1 MPCSPSAGN
10 TAETCKPGAAPT
22 LTAAAAVTAATAQ
35 MKRNIFILSSCQAL
49 WMSSNSLMIAI
60 SFLVG
65 AALAPGGFPAL
76 ATVPLGLMFG
86 MGMLSTI
93 PASLFMKRAGRRS
106 GFLLGAGLGI
116 AGGAVASMGVAGQS
130 FVLLC
135 IGHGLLG
142 MCGAFAVFYRFAAA
156 DAAAADF
163 KSTAISLVMAG
174 GVVAAFTGPNLARA
188 TRDWLGAEFAGGY
201 LAVAILYC
209 IAFAL
214 LWWTRIPRPGLE
226 ERAGGG
232 RPMAAIA
239 AQPAFIVAAAG
250 AMIAYGVMNVLMTA
264 SPLAMQHHGHA
275 FTDAAFAIQWHVLGM
290 FAPSFFTGR
299 LIRRCGVL
307 AVMAA
312 GAVLLFAAVAVSHFG
327 GGVAHFWSG
336 LVLLGIGWNFLY
348 IGGTALL
355 TEVYRPGEKAKTQ
368 GVNDFLV
375 SGATTA
381 TALSTA
387 ALYSGL
393 GWHTLNLA
401 ALPFISVALGLTL
414 WLMLLRRRQQAR
426 L

>member
-1 MPCSPSAGN
+1 
-10 TAETCKPGAAPT
+10 
-22 LTAAAAVTAATAQ
+22 

-86 MGMLSTI
+86 MNMLSTI
-93 PASLFMKRAGRRS
+93 PASLFMKRAGRRG

-116 AGGAVASMGVAGQS
+116 GGGAVASIGVAGQS
-130 FVLLC
+130 FVLFC

-156 DAAAADF
+156 DVAAADF

-174 GVVAAFTGPNLARA
+174 GVAAAFTGPNLARA
-188 TRDWLGAEFAGGY
+188 TRDWIGGAEFAGGY
-201 LAVAILYC
+201 LAVAILYS

-275 FTDAAFAIQWHVLGM
+275 FADAAFAIQWHVLGM

-299 LIRRCGVL
+299 LIRRFGVL
-307 AVMAA
+307 SVMAA
-312 GAVLLFAAVAVSHFG
+312 GAVFLFAAVAVSHVG
-327 GGVAHFWSG
+327 SGVAHFWSG
-336 LVLLGIGWNFLY
+336 LVLLGVGWNFLY
-348 IGGTALL
+348 IGGTTLL

-387 ALYSGL
+387 VLYSGL
-393 GWHTLNLA
+393 GWHLLNLA
-401 ALPFISVALGLTL
+401 ALPFIGVALLLTV
-414 WLMLLRRRQQAR
+414 WLLLRRRPWVRAR
-426 L
+426 S

>member
-1 MPCSPSAGN
+1 
-10 TAETCKPGAAPT
+10 
-22 LTAAAAVTAATAQ
+22 
-35 MKRNIFILSSCQAL
+35 MKRNIFLLSSCQAL
-49 WMSSNSLMIAI
+49 WMSSNSLMIAT

-86 MGMLSTI
+86 MNMLSTI
-93 PASLFMKRAGRRS
+93 PASLFMKYAGRRS

-116 AGGAVASMGVAGQS
+116 AGGAVAATGIAGQS
-130 FVLLC
+130 FILFC

-142 MCGAFAVFYRFAAA
+142 VCGAFAVFYRFAAA

-188 TRDWLGAEFAGGY
+188 TRDWFGGAEFAGGY
-201 LAVAILYC
+201 LAIAILYSV
-209 IAFAL
+209 AFAL
-214 LWWTRIPRPGLE
+214 LWWTRIPRPGME

-232 RPMAAIA
+232 RAMAAIA

-264 SPLAMQHHGHA
+264 SPLAMQHHGHG

-312 GAVLLFAAVAVSHFG
+312 GAVLLFAAVTAAYTGTS
-327 GGVAHFWSG
+327 VAHFWSG
-336 LVLLGIGWNFLY
+336 LVLLGVGWNFLY
-348 IGGTALL
+348 IGGTTLL
-355 TEVYRPGEKAKTQ
+355 TEVYRPSEKAKTQ

-393 GWHTLNLA
+393 GWHALNLA
-401 ALPFISVALGLTL
+401 ALPFIGVALLLTL
-414 WLMLLRRRQQAR
+414 WLLLRRRPWMRAQS
-426 L
+426 